1 MVDKF
6 RREDAAE
13 VSLVVKLLKHTG
25 GSSSRGVGE
34 VNGVAEIDDKGECVY
49 YYEEPLTDFVVDR
62 SLFDEQGKE
71 HHQDIEHVGIDNGCA
86 VEHQS
91 SSEHTA

>member
-1 MVDKF
+1 MVDEF
-6 RREDAAE
+6 CREDAAE

-34 VNGVAEIDDKGECVY
+34 IDGAAEVDDKGECVY

-62 SLFDEQGKE
+62 SLFNEQGKE

-91 SSEHTA
+91 SSEHPA